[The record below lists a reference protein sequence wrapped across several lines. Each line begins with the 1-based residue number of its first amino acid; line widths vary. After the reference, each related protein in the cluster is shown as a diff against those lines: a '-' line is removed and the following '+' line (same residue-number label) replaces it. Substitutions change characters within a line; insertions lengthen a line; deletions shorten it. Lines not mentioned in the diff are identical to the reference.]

1 MNGGSKDGG
10 DSSEEEIEYSR
21 MSCDFIRAN
30 TSNEGERR
38 VESSGNSSSPIFLS
52 SIQQKE

>member
-38 VESSGNSSSPIFLS
+38 FELSGNSSSPTFIS
-52 SIQQKE
+52 SIQ

>member
-1 MNGGSKDGG
+1 MNGGSRDSG
-10 DSSEEEIEYSR
+10 DSSEEIEYSR

-38 VESSGNSSSPIFLS
+38 FELSGNSSSPTFIS
-52 SIQQKE
+52 SIQ